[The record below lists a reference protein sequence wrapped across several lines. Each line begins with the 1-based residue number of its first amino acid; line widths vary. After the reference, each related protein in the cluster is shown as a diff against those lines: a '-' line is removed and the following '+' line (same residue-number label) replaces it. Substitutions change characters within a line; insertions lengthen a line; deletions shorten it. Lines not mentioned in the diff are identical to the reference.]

1 MSSKP
6 ILEVLEA
13 AQDAY
18 SLLGIRS
25 EEEDVLREA
34 WEATRDRVA
43 EVVSA
48 TVEAMMGCGR
58 VVRTVRKAGMTEEG
72 ARRALSL
79 FMELCMSGRFDE
91 EQVKRMFRMGLAH
104 ARSGVTVDIVLS
116 TTYRLIIETFT
127 AMMEAGVPAS
137 YFSALSKSILWAT
150 IVIIHS
156 YQVARRLSLSKAVG
170 IPEGLVKKLFR
181 LKADEIYREISREVD
196 IKPSR
201 R

>member
-1 MSSKP
+1 MSKP
-6 ILEVLEA
+6 ILEVLEV

-18 SLLGIRS
+18 RLLGIRS

-34 WEATRDRVA
+34 WEAMRDMVA
-43 EVVSA
+43 EVASA
-48 TVEAMMGCGR
+48 AVEAMMGCDR
-58 VVRTVRKAGMTEEG
+58 VVRTVREAGMTEERARG
-72 ARRALSL
+72 ALCL

-91 EQVKRMFRMGLAH
+91 EQVKRMFRIGLAH
-104 ARSGVTVDIVLS
+104 ARSGVTVDMVLS
-116 TTYRLIIETFT
+116 TAYRLIIESFT
-127 AMMEAGVPAS
+127 AMTKAGAPAG

-150 IVIIHS
+150 IVIVHS